1 MLWDEAPDDQKAL
14 VFELLAREA
23 ERLERD
29 AVNLQQA
36 AQRLG
41 RPSLVERQE
50 LRANVFRAAIA
61 KLGGASDDS

>member
-1 MLWDEAPDDQKAL
+1 MNWDETSDQEKAL
-14 VFELLAREA
+14 VFELLTREA

-29 AVNLQQA
+29 AENLQRA

-61 KLGGASDDS
+61 ALGGPSVD